1 MARGILRPRARTVFD
16 GRAVAD
22 GEELHFSSRGRRW
35 AVSWH
40 PPAHVPPGRL
50 HGANAL
56 CVTGDGR
63 VVLISPDGWHWGW
76 PGGRP
81 EEGEDGE
88 QTLRRELLEEAC
100 VESAAGAASRL
111 YPVSM
116 PARSPSRTWC
126 WFTAHGGPR
135 SACCSGIRSPAYRTA
150 DWCLPPSL
158 AAICGWKTGSSRP
171 TGAPRLRPVL
181 PDRRSEEAPGRSRR
195 VYRTAVWLTFLTR
208 SGRNGRKAYE
218 RGRGRVRGPTLRAV
232 GPPAVMVTV
241 ATACR
246 ASRRGAAKRPGFP
259 GAAAEPE
266 TAEHGRRE
274 PRRAAA
280 AGRRGKPVTR
290 MPADLR
296 AR

>member
-1 MARGILRPRARTVFD
+1 M
-16 GRAVAD
+16 
-22 GEELHFSSRGRRW
+22 
-35 AVSWH
+35 
-40 PPAHVPPGRL
+40 
-50 HGANAL
+50 
-56 CVTGDGR
+56 
-63 VVLISPDGWHWGW
+63 
-76 PGGRP
+76 GG
-81 EEGEDGE
+81 
-88 QTLRRELLEEAC
+88 
-100 VESAAGAASRL
+100 AGAGPAAAPRKERTGSRHCGASCWRK
-111 YPVSM
+111 
-116 PARSPSRTWC
+116 PASKVLRAQLLG
-126 WFTAHGGPR
+126 FTR
-135 SACCSGIRSPAYRTA
+135 SACLRGPRAGLGAGSQHMAGRGPPAGLESGAQHTAPPIGACRRAWLPFVDGRRARAGLPAG
-150 DWCLPPSL
+150 PP
-158 AAICGWKTGSSRP
+158 
-171 TGAPRLRPVL
+171 LRPVL

-208 SGRNGRKAYE
+208 SGRNGRKACE

-232 GPPAVMVTV
+232 GLPAVMVTV

-259 GAAAEPE
+259 GAAAEPG